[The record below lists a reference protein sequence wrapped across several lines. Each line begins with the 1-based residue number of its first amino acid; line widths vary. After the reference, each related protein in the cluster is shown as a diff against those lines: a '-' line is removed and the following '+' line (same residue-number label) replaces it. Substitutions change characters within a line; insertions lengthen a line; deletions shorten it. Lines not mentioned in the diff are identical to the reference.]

1 MFSLAEKVAVITGA
15 ASGIGRATAQRFSRA
30 GATVVVTDV
39 ADGSS
44 VAEQIGGIYLRADI
58 SVEEQVEE
66 LMQGAVDRLG
76 AIDIIVNNAGIMAG
90 GEVIEHEP
98 VEAYRRQFDVNTM
111 GVVYGIK
118 HGAPRMN
125 DGGSIVNTASI
136 AAVLGIAGLT
146 SYAVSKWSV
155 VGITKS
161 AAVELAPRGIRV
173 NCVCPGSTDTQLGRT
188 EEDDAFTNAAS
199 LVGRLGQPEE
209 IAAVMHFLA
218 SDDASYV
225 TGQSL
230 MVDGGLTAGQSIP
243 LVQAVFQAK
252 MTGGL

>member
-188 EEDDAFTNAAS
+188 EEDDAFTSAAS

-230 MVDGGLTAGQSIP
+230 VVDGGLTAGQSIP
-243 LVQAVFQAK
+243 LVQTVFQAK

>member
-30 GATVVVTDV
+30 GATVVVADV

-188 EEDDAFTNAAS
+188 EEDDAFTSAAS

-230 MVDGGLTAGQSIP
+230 VVDGGLTAGQSIP
-243 LVQAVFQAK
+243 LVQTVFQAK